1 MLFTVFLLILFFN
14 GISSQ
19 QGIFEPYTFGEGSC
33 TGSYKWTTWYDTNDP
48 SATQGDVEIT
58 NHIQKLFPTFM
69 CLYPTAIEAQTSY
82 GASPSTTGDVFRIT
96 VKDGFL
102 CLNQQISNYRNRI
115 CNDYKKLVEMNI
127 VFIILS
133 LITTYIGA
141 AVCSNATEISAE
153 RVSNYCYYCSNC
165 PRPFNPA
172 SPYVTTAPS
181 NTGWCAMMSATSSP
195 DGAYTRGV
203 AQPGLCFSSGCS
215 WKTVA
220 GRRTWVCCCNNQD
233 LCNAYVPLT
242 CYYCSTCPRPFRS
255 SSMYVT
261 RVSSTTGWCAKM
273 SSSSLPDEISTR
285 GIALPGLCFSNGC
298 SWKNVAGR
306 STWFQTFCITTSV
319 GPNVFDVPAPGSGPK
334 ILGPD
339 GLDQTLRIR
348 ISYCSGCHQV
358 NTQSLPL
365 SHEIKVT
372 SPNPN
377 IELIN
382 DLVEV
387 NIKIGN
393 LLAVDRQ
400 TENVYPTCP
409 IRSQRQK
416 LRRAD
421 SGSLLE
427 FSTLSISGQTSNIE
441 LNNSSTLIS
450 CSSLDVKELRLVTFD
465 LFGALMLTESSMNQN
480 IASLLPSLSS
490 LDVEK
495 FANNWLTM
503 EVL

>member
-181 NTGWCAMMSATSSP
+181 NTDWCAMMSATSSP

-203 AQPGLCFSSGCS
+203 A
-215 WKTVA
+215 
-220 GRRTWVCCCNNQD
+220 
-233 LCNAYVPLT
+233 
-242 CYYCSTCPRPFRS
+242 
-255 SSMYVT
+255 
-261 RVSSTTGWCAKM
+261 
-273 SSSSLPDEISTR
+273 
-285 GIALPGLCFSNGC
+285 
-298 SWKNVAGR
+298 
-306 STWFQTFCITTSV
+306 
-319 GPNVFDVPAPGSGPK
+319 
-334 ILGPD
+334 
-339 GLDQTLRIR
+339 
-348 ISYCSGCHQV
+348 
-358 NTQSLPL
+358 
-365 SHEIKVT
+365 
-372 SPNPN
+372 
-377 IELIN
+377 
-382 DLVEV
+382 
-387 NIKIGN
+387 
-393 LLAVDRQ
+393 
-400 TENVYPTCP
+400 
-409 IRSQRQK
+409 
-416 LRRAD
+416 
-421 SGSLLE
+421 
-427 FSTLSISGQTSNIE
+427 
-441 LNNSSTLIS
+441 
-450 CSSLDVKELRLVTFD
+450 
-465 LFGALMLTESSMNQN
+465 
-480 IASLLPSLSS
+480 
-490 LDVEK
+490 
-495 FANNWLTM
+495 
-503 EVL
+503 